1 MGTYRFYAQL
11 QKNRENIATSAIN
24 FSHPPTYREAVA
36 VVEGLKGKGK
46 ESDKLPRKAHE
57 DFESTVDKVVAWLGN
72 NRGTSY
78 GGNGDIPAARREF
91 KYSGETYRVDI
102 GIGGETVNS
111 IWFV

>member
-11 QKNRENIATSAIN
+11 QKSRENIATSDQQ
-24 FSHPPTYREAVA
+24 FSQPPTYSEAVA
-36 VVEGLKGKGK
+36 VVEGLKSKGTS
-46 ESDKLPRKAHE
+46 ELPKKAHE
-57 DFESTVDKVVAWLGN
+57 DFEATVDKVVTWLEN

-78 GGNGDIPAARREF
+78 DGNGDITAARREF

-102 GIGGETVNS
+102 GIGGKTVNS